1 MNGWDLRRVVVWRS
15 VQTRPSQEILDV
27 PAVKRHWHRP
37 GEPIPHMFGRSNRC
51 ASMQT
56 TPKLTLKSVWF
67 VNARRLARNGLTKPP
82 NSISSPMN
90 GGGDQRC
97 GADEESAEDEVA
109 AKVRPIHRRVRS
121 VGNERRF
128 CSSVSQVIS
137 CTLIPHSGFLRLT
150 HTRSRYTHSMLC
162 LPITTHARAVSHNL
176 LLIQAPCMPA
186 PLPHLCSSYRA
197 ASVGQ

>member
-1 MNGWDLRRVVVWRS
+1 MHATP
-15 VQTRPSQEILDV
+15 TRAQWTD
-27 PAVKRHWHRP
+27 
-37 GEPIPHMFGRSNRC
+37 
-51 ASMQT
+51 QT
-56 TPKLTLKSVWF
+56 T
-67 VNARRLARNGLTKPP
+67 P

-109 AKVRPIHRRVRS
+109 AKVRPIHRRGRS

-128 CSSVSQVIS
+128 CSSVSQVAAALS
-137 CTLIPHSGFLRLT
+137 FHTQYSFDLLTLTLLS
-150 HTRSRYTHSMLC
+150 SRYTHSMLC
-162 LPITTHARAVSHNL
+162 LPITTHARAVSHDL

-197 ASVGQ
+197 ASGCNGRQSDQILHALHCGGQKMWGTIR